1 MLSKDSN
8 LKLKDY
14 LSMVRFIENRIQEKL
29 VDFDDRRF
37 RDIIMARM
45 SSDEE
50 FYKTLNTPIINLP
63 KYQYLSQTDDPN
75 VLKLTL
81 MDCMAQAKIGLHLTD
96 GWFSFSED
104 LKNPIGFV
112 AYRKT
117 GNEIES
123 MLLFSFSSDKSGV
136 IIKDFKTLINRE
148 IPRVS
153 VLRWRVHKG
162 NTRAIQIYDS
172 VIAEYFGARYPISNG
187 FGYEIK
193 GRK

>member
-1 MLSKDSN
+1 
-8 LKLKDY
+8 
-14 LSMVRFIENRIQEKL
+14 MVIFIKNQIQEKL

-37 RDIIMARM
+37 RDIIIAKM

-63 KYQYLSQTDDPN
+63 RYQYLSQTDDPN

-81 MDCMAQAKIGLHLTD
+81 MNFMAQARTGLHLTD

-112 AYRKT
+112 AYRKV
-117 GNEIES
+117 GNTIES
-123 MLLFSFSSDKSGV
+123 MLLFSFLVDKSGI

-153 VLRWRVHKG
+153 VLKWRVHKE
-162 NTRAIQIYDS
+162 NTKAIQIYDS
-172 VIAEYFGARYPISNG
+172 MIIEYSGIKYPVPNG